1 MLSLL
6 FATVSSAL
14 GWLIAGSWFLFRV
27 VLVAWATLAIYYSN
41 LPWTGLRLGLAGAFA
56 AFSIWALWLSH
67 QRRMPFVFLV
77 IFLGVV
83 GWWISISPSHDR
95 AWRPE
100 VAVMPRAVIDGDR
113 VRLTGV
119 RNFHYRSQNDFTVR
133 HEEREVWLSHL
144 TALDLSRCSRITAA
158 TLERLRSRDIAFTL
172 VASRT

>member
-6 FATVSSAL
+6 FATVTSGF

-56 AFSIWALWLSH
+56 VFSIWALWLSY
-67 QRRMPFVFLV
+67 QKRMRFVFLV

-100 VAVMPRAVIDGDR
+100 VAVMPRAVIDGD
-113 VRLTGV
+113 
-119 RNFHYRSQNDFTVR
+119 
-133 HEEREVWLSHL
+133 
-144 TALDLSRCSRITAA
+144 
-158 TLERLRSRDIAFTL
+158 
-172 VASRT
+172 